1 MSNARWAMVALLAA
15 FGFSNQAHANYYDPS
30 TTQELA
36 SQKCSSW
43 TQAEYE
49 RAVAAYGSATILQNC
64 VWYDPDQYSNY
75 NRFITEFGG
84 GFAGVFSWEGPYCAP
99 PTVYDPATQACT
111 TPNEPPSECV
121 PPTVYDPATQTCT
134 TPNEPLPDENL
145 GSCPGT
151 EQPGTAPPIG
161 CGNPINSSTG
171 NKFQTES
178 DYAGSNLLQFARYY
192 NSAADAPTHLLGSH
206 WTNTYTRRIGF
217 DASTPSVALLW
228 QRDGHGTT
236 FNLVSGMWRAT
247 AHPEATLLRLDGPS
261 GELLGWT
268 YMARDGSQV
277 EDYDA
282 LGRLI
287 GISRAD
293 GQSVVLVYNNG
304 LTENNANDYLLTSV
318 AAQDGRRLAFTY
330 DTSLRISQFTDPT
343 GATYAYGYDAAG
355 RLQSVTY
362 PGGSS
367 KTYLYNEA
375 AYTNAADLPT
385 ALTGIVDE
393 KGQRFAT
400 FTYAA
405 DGRAI
410 ATEHAGGVEKFS
422 MVYNADGTTAVTSP
436 TGAVETRGFA
446 SPTGINRVA
455 ATSVTVDGITHTA
468 SYTYDSNGFVD
479 VTTAPFG
486 PTTPVD
492 VTTDYDFNARG
503 LLTQKIESA
512 NQAATRRT
520 IQTDWHAS
528 FNVPTERR
536 LLNAADVLE
545 AKTTW
550 TYNARGQVLTATQIH
565 LTNAALSRTASMSY
579 CEQADV
585 TAGTCPRV
593 GLVTAVNG
601 PRTDVSD
608 VSTYAY
614 YQTDD
619 ASCASAPTSCPHR
632 AGDLWKVT
640 NALGQVSEYLRY
652 DGTGRPLAVKDANG
666 VITDLKYAPRGWLSA
681 RKVRGSNDSTEADDA
696 ITLLEYDL
704 TGAVSKVT
712 QPDGSFVTFT
722 YDAAH
727 RLTDLTDALG
737 NTTHY
742 VLNNAGNRLQEDT
755 KDAGGALKR
764 TLSRIYDQLGQ
775 LRTLADAFATPTDFT
790 YDFNG
795 GLNKVIDPLGHI
807 TNDDVDALGRRIQ
820 TVGNATGSGSD
831 RAVTQFQ
838 YDARDNLTAVI
849 DPKGLST
856 TYGYDNLGNLASLT
870 SPDTGTTTYSYD
882 LAGNRLSQLDA
893 RGKTMGYTYD
903 ALSRLTFQTVP
914 TAAQNVYFDYDV
926 PQADCQAGETFGAGR
941 LARIRDESGSTRYC
955 YDARG
960 RRVRQVQ
967 YVNQGATLTLG
978 TTFNAADRVVAMTYP
993 SGAIVT
999 YLRNANGQISR
1010 VDANPSAGAPQVTLV
1025 SAVSYLPF
1033 GPLTSLTYG
1042 NGRVLTKAYDQNY
1055 GIDSVVDS
1063 SATGLSQ
1070 DVSLDA
1076 LGNLTA
1082 LTERTGP
1089 SSSVSR
1095 TYTYDGLDRLTA
1107 QKNGATTVEG
1117 FAYDATGNR
1126 TSQTVGGTPST
1137 YTYSASNHRLS
1148 SVDSTARTYD
1158 GNGNTTLIGT
1168 TSTGMS
1174 FTFNDRNRLREVRVA
1189 TILKATNLYNGRG
1202 ERVGKKT
1209 APLANSR
1216 QYVYDEAGHLIG
1228 EYKAGGARV
1237 KEYVWLDDTLVAV
1250 LSSFDASTYQY
1261 VETDHLGTPRA
1272 VVHPSKN
1279 TIAWRWD
1286 VNNTAFGEHLPNG
1299 NPDGD
1304 ALTYELN
1311 LRFPGQ
1317 YYDAESGLYY
1327 NYFRDYDP
1335 ATGRYIESDPI
1346 GLNGGVSTY
1355 GYVGANPLGA
1365 IDPMGLVNPRKKDP
1379 NGQECRALLLR
1390 IENIKRG
1397 LKEKWS
1403 EYWGNPGKLPEHRV
1417 PGDKPRDSR
1426 DGHLELIRTAEAN
1439 LAKLEA
1445 LYAFECGSATEVCP
1459 ETAPGPASEPNG
1471 FAIPKDMPLWLLLL
1485 LLVTPSPKPIY

>member
-1 MSNARWAMVALLAA
+1 
-15 FGFSNQAHANYYDPS
+15 
-30 TTQELA
+30 
-36 SQKCSSW
+36 
-43 TQAEYE
+43 
-49 RAVAAYGSATILQNC
+49 
-64 VWYDPDQYSNY
+64 
-75 NRFITEFGG
+75 
-84 GFAGVFSWEGPYCAP
+84 
-99 PTVYDPATQACT
+99 VYDPATQACS
-111 TPNEPPSECV
+111 TPNEPPPECV

-134 TPNEPLPDENL
+134 IPNEPLPDENL

-151 EQPGTAPPIG
+151 EPPGTAPPIG
-161 CGNPINSSTG
+161 CGNPINSATG

-178 DYAGSNLLQFARYY
+178 DYAGSDLLQFARYY
-192 NSAADAPTHLLGSH
+192 NSAAGAPTHLLGSH
-206 WTNTYTRRIGF
+206 WTNTYTRRITF
-217 DASTPSVALLW
+217 DASTPTVAKMW

-236 FNLVSGMWRAT
+236 FNLVSGVWRAT

-268 YMARDGSQV
+268 YQARDGSQI

-287 GISRAD
+287 GISRTD
-293 GQSVVLVYNNG
+293 GQAVVLVYNNG
-304 LTENNANDYLLTSV
+304 VVENNANDYLLTSV
-318 AAQDGRRLAFTY
+318 TAQDGRRLAFSY
-330 DTSLRISQFTDPT
+330 DASLRISQFTDPA
-343 GATYAYGYDAAG
+343 GATYSYGYDASG

-362 PGGSS
+362 PGGSG

-375 AYTNAADLPT
+375 VYTNAADLPT

-393 KGQRFAT
+393 KGQRYAT

-410 ATEHAGGVEKFS
+410 STEHAGGVEKFA
-422 MVYNADGTTAVTSP
+422 MTFNADGTTAVTSP

-446 SPTGINRVA
+446 APTGINRVA
-455 ATSVTVDGITHTA
+455 ATSVTVEGVTRTA

-479 VTTAPFG
+479 ITTEPFG
-486 PTTPVD
+486 PTTPVG

-512 NQAATRRT
+512 NQAATRRK
-520 IQTDWHAS
+520 IQTDWHAT

-536 LLNAADVLE
+536 LLNAADALE

-550 TYNARGQVLTATQIH
+550 TYNTRGQVLTATQVH
-565 LTNAALSRTASMSY
+565 LTNAALSRTATMSY
-579 CEQADV
+579 CEQVDV

-608 VSTYAY
+608 VTTYTY
-614 YQTDD
+614 YPADD
-619 ASCASAPTSCPHR
+619 ATCASAPTTCPHR

-640 NALGQVSEYLRY
+640 NALGQVTETLRY
-652 DGTGRPLAVKDANG
+652 DGAGRPLAVKDANG
-666 VITDLKYAPRGWLSA
+666 VVTDLEYSTRGWLTA

-696 ITLLEYDL
+696 ITRLDYDL

-712 QPDGSFVTFT
+712 QPDGAFVSFI
-722 YDAAH
+722 YDDAH
-727 RLTDLTDALG
+727 RLTDINDALG

-742 VLNNAGNRLQEDT
+742 VLNNAGARLQENT

-764 TLSRIYDQLGQ
+764 TLSRVFDGLGQ

-795 GLNKVIDPLGHI
+795 ALNKVTDPLGRI
-807 TNDDVDALGRRIQ
+807 TDNDVDSLGRLIQ
-820 TVGNATGSGSD
+820 TVANIAGSASD
-831 RAVTQFQ
+831 RAVSLFQ
-838 YDARDNLTAVI
+838 YDARDNLTKVI

-856 TYGYDNLGNLASLT
+856 TYGYDSLGNLASLL

-882 LAGNRLSQLDA
+882 LAGNRISQLDA
-893 RGKTMGYTYD
+893 RGKTTGYTYD
-903 ALSRLTFQTVP
+903 ALNRLTVQTVP
-914 TAAQNVYFDYDV
+914 TLAQKVYFDYDV

-967 YVNQGATLTLG
+967 YVNQGTTLTLG

-993 SGAIVT
+993 SGAIVS
-999 YLRNANGQISR
+999 YLRNANGQITR
-1010 VDANPSAGAPQVTLV
+1010 VDAQPTAGAAQVTLV

-1033 GPLTSLTYG
+1033 GPLASLTYG

-1055 GIDSVVDS
+1055 GIDSVADS

-1076 LGNLTA
+1076 IGNLTA
-1082 LTERTGP
+1082 LTERTGV

-1107 QKNGATTVEG
+1107 QKNGTSTVEG

-1126 TSQTVGGTPST
+1126 TSQTVSGTPTT
-1137 YTYSASNHRLS
+1137 YTYAAGNHRLS
-1148 SVDSTARTYD
+1148 SVGSTARTYD

-1168 TSTGMS
+1168 ASTGKA

-1216 QYVYDEAGHLIG
+1216 QYVYDEAGHLLG
-1228 EYKAGGARV
+1228 EYTAAGARV

-1279 TIAWRWD
+1279 SIAWRWD
-1286 VNNTAFGEHLPNG
+1286 LNTKAFGEHLPNG

-1304 ALTYELN
+1304 SLTYELN

-1335 ATGRYIESDPI
+1335 AIGRYIESDPVGMLGGI
-1346 GLNGGVSTY
+1346 STFGYARQNPFQHVDEQGLMATGGPGPSSLPPFHQ
-1355 GYVGANPLGA
+1355 GPISRSDLGA
-1365 IDPMGLVNPRKKDP
+1365 TDRICIDIRCFDKRFPDTCSPTDGWRRQHFVPTSPNVGEVNAMEGCACVTWIWLQDMQIGAQRADI
-1379 NGQECRALLLR
+1379 GDVAEVLERQRALR
-1390 IENIKRG
+1390 EFR
-1397 LKEKWS
+1397 LKMT
-1403 EYWGNPGKLPEHRV
+1403 R
-1417 PGDKPRDSR
+1417 R
-1426 DGHLELIRTAEAN
+1426 
-1439 LAKLEA
+1439 
-1445 LYAFECGSATEVCP
+1445 
-1459 ETAPGPASEPNG
+1459 
-1471 FAIPKDMPLWLLLL
+1471 
-1485 LLVTPSPKPIY
+1485 